1 MTSEVW
7 YDVYAEVGRSIGQRG
22 IQRIYNMTDKLDAL
36 ESAHAELMVEY
47 VDLINQAS
55 KLPFLVIMNVF
66 PPKEVLTRFVTTPRK
81 GEFFEIFGKLSY
93 YINLISSYITLRF
106 FVKLFI
112 ESHIK
117 GQANRL
123 ADSYIQLAQTISTNE
138 PSDSRYQNW
147 LKQAGEGTKKFANT
161 LSSFRSISGLI
172 GTFLPL
178 VSSLLIAV
186 LGITTIQQA
195 IAELV
200 PNPTLI
206 VFGFLLFILAVY
218 LFTFVM
224 FAFIYKRNLFYP
236 RSGSFTFDFVI
247 ELFEFFKLKEIQQHR
262 EPVHNVY
269 QIEDKLFD
277 LLGKKKILE
286 LPIDYIAVS
295 IFSFVIGILYISAPC
310 IIGTIFMFAI
320 LLMTTGFKRRWR

>member
-1 MTSEVW
+1 
-7 YDVYAEVGRSIGQRG
+7 
-22 IQRIYNMTDKLDAL
+22 MTDKLDAL
-36 ESAHAELMVEY
+36 KSAHVELMVKY
-47 VDLINQAS
+47 VDLINQSS
-55 KLPFLVIMNVF
+55 KLPFLVILNVF
-66 PPKEVLTRFVTTPRK
+66 QPKEVLTGFVTTPRK
-81 GEFFEIFGKLSY
+81 EEFFEIVGKVSY
-93 YINLISSYITLRF
+93 GISGILNYITLRF
-106 FVKLFI
+106 IIKLFV

-147 LKQAGEGTKKFANT
+147 LKQAGEGTEKFANT

-206 VFGFLLFILAVY
+206 AFGLLLCILAGY
-218 LFTFVM
+218 LFMYVM

-236 RSGSFTFDFVI
+236 RSGNFIFDFVI
-247 ELFEFFKLKEIQQHR
+247 DLFESFKLKEMPQHR
-262 EPVHNVY
+262 EPVYNVY

-286 LPIDYIAVS
+286 LQIDCIVGS
-295 IFSFVIGILYISAPC
+295 IFLFVVGSICVISINRQEIGPCTYIIALFMIV
-310 IIGTIFMFAI
+310 IIFLFAI
-320 LLMTTGFKRRWR
+320 LLIIAGFKRRWR

>member
-1 MTSEVW
+1 MG
-7 YDVYAEVGRSIGQRG
+7 EVGAD
-22 IQRIYNMTDKLDAL
+22 MTDKLDAL
-36 ESAHAELMVEY
+36 KSAHVELMVEY

-55 KLPFLVIMNVF
+55 KLPFLVTMNVF
-66 PPKEVLTRFVTTPRK
+66 PPKEVLTRFVTTPGK
-81 GEFFEIFGKLSY
+81 DEFFEIFGKLSY
-93 YINLISSYITLRF
+93 YINLILSYITLRF
-106 FVKLFI
+106 LVKLFV

-117 GQANRL
+117 GHANRL

-138 PSDSRYQNW
+138 PSYSRYQNW
-147 LKQAGEGTKKFANT
+147 LKQAGEGTKKFADT

-186 LGITTIQQA
+186 LGITAIQQA
-195 IAELV
+195 VAELV
-200 PNPTLI
+200 PNPISI

-218 LFTFVM
+218 LFIFVT

-262 EPVHNVY
+262 ELVYNVY

-286 LPIDYIAVS
+286 LPIDYIVVS
-295 IFSFVIGILYISAPC
+295 IFSFVIGILYISTPF
-310 IIGTIFMFAI
+310 IIGTISCSAI
-320 LLMTTGFKRRWR
+320 LLMAAGFKRRWR